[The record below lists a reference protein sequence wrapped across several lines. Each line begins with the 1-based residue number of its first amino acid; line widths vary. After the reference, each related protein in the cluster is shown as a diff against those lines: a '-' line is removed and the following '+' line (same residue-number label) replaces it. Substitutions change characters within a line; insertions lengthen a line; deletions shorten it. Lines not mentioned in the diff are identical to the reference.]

1 MKNMVRQYIHSL
13 LVSVFLLLVSLP
25 ATAVE
30 CFVTVK
36 SYDELKDGMK
46 CLIVRVGNSE
56 FNCVMGKYNSGN
68 NFPSVSINTNKAYS
82 SDIVEYNTNM
92 SMLTLHIINSDNG
105 ENCWFFTDQDGKY
118 LSAATS
124 NVDYSYLKSVDTRNL
139 YCDFNISISETHPY
153 NATII
158 PINKK
163 ETCYLQYFDGKFS
176 VYKKIYEPV
185 NLFRKLGD
193 YYLRKLDKDKFGTI
207 CLPYAV
213 SAEGV
218 AASGAKYYEI
228 LGKTMTS
235 GKVDG
240 IVLAEVGELKACTPY
255 ILYTTGDNAIILPE
269 GTAAAD
275 VPESPKSNGLVGN
288 LSSKT
293 ISAPANSFII
303 YGDKIRLVP
312 EGVNANVLKN
322 YAYITLDDVP
332 EFKGSLP
339 QNAKRMSVMGGT
351 TGITVSEAAPD
362 RSPAAYNLAGQPAD
376 ANAHGIVIVN
386 GRKVIY

>member
-46 CLIVRVGNSE
+46 CLIVKVSEEGNTI
-56 FNCVMGKYNSGN
+56 MGIYADGN
-68 NFPSVSINTNKAYS
+68 NFPSEGIPDVQAYS
-82 SDIVEYNTNM
+82 HDIVEYRPSKM
-92 SMLTLHIINSDNG
+92 SLLTLHKTDTNIEDND
-105 ENCWFFTDQDGKY
+105 WYFTDQDGKY
-118 LSAATS
+118 LSVVTS
-124 NVDYSYLKSVDTRNL
+124 STSSNYLKSVNTKS
-139 YCDFNISISETHPY
+139 DFCNFAITVDSDSY
-153 NATII
+153 NAKISSI
-158 PINKK
+158 KK
-163 ETCYLQYFDGKFS
+163 SGYYIQFNGEFLFFS
-176 VYKKIYEPV
+176 AYKSSQNPV

-228 LGKTMTS
+228 LGKTMTN
-235 GKVDG
+235 GEVDG

-275 VPESPKSNGLVGN
+275 VPELPESNGLVGN
-288 LSSKT
+288 LSSQT
-293 ISAPANSFII
+293 IYAPANSFII
-303 YGDKIRLVP
+303 NGDKIRLVP

>member
-1 MKNMVRQYIHSL
+1 MVRQYIHSL

-46 CLIVRVGNSE
+46 CLIVWQSPSANSI
-56 FNCVMGKYNSGN
+56 MGKYNNGN
-68 NFPSVSINTNKAYS
+68 NFPAYGVTDVKAYS
-82 SDIVEYNTNM
+82 HDIVEYEKSSM
-92 SMLTLHIINSDNG
+92 SMLTLHKTDTSTEDN
-105 ENCWFFTDQDGKY
+105 NWYFTDQSGKFI
-118 LSAATS
+118 SVTS
-124 NVDYSYLKSVDTRNL
+124 SSGACLKSVDKQDS
-139 YCDFNISISETHPY
+139 YSYFSISVSETEPY
-153 NATII
+153 NTKISSI
-158 PINKK
+158 QKSSYYIQYYN
-163 ETCYLQYFDGKFS
+163 QYFSAYSAKHDQ
-176 VYKKIYEPV
+176 I

-228 LGKTMTS
+228 LGKTMTN
-235 GKVDG
+235 GEVDG

-275 VPESPKSNGLVGN
+275 VPELPKSNGLVGN

-293 ISAPANSFII
+293 IYAPANSFII
-303 YGDKIRLVP
+303 NGDKIHLVP
-312 EGVNANVLKN
+312 TGVKANVLNN

-351 TGITVSEAAPD
+351 TGISVSEAAPD

>member
-36 SYDELKDGMK
+36 SYDELEDGMK
-46 CLIVRVGNSE
+46 CLMVRVSTDL
-56 FNCVMGKYNSGN
+56 NCVMGYYDSETDKTPSFAVNRANS
-68 NFPSVSINTNKAYS
+68 YS
-82 SDIVEYNTNM
+82 PDIVAFHEPRM
-92 SMLTLHIINSDNG
+92 SMLTLYKTNPNTEDNS
-105 ENCWFFTDQDGKY
+105 WYFTNSSG
-118 LSAATS
+118 
-124 NVDYSYLKSVDTRNL
+124 SYLTVTKYQSNFLRMIDTKDDYCNFSIDILDTDTYNVKIASVNKSG
-139 YCDFNISISETHPY
+139 YFIQHY
-153 NATII
+153 NNA
-158 PINKK
+158 
-163 ETCYLQYFDGKFS
+163 FS
-176 VYKKIYEPV
+176 AYKVSHEPV

-275 VPESPKSNGLVGN
+275 VPELPKSNGLVGN

-293 ISAPANSFII
+293 IYAPANSFII
-303 YGDKIRLVP
+303 NGDKIRLVP

>member
-46 CLIVRVGNSE
+46 CLIVWQSASANSI
-56 FNCVMGKYNSGN
+56 MGKYDNGT
-68 NFPSVSINTNKAYS
+68 NFPAYGVTDVNAYS
-82 SDIVEYNTNM
+82 HDIVEYKEPSM
-92 SMLTLHIINSDNG
+92 SMLTLHKTDTSTEDN
-105 ENCWFFTDQDGKY
+105 NWYFTDQNGKFI
-118 LSAATS
+118 SVTS
-124 NVDYSYLKSVDTRNL
+124 SSGNYLKSVDTQDK
-139 YCDFNISISETHPY
+139 YSYFSMSVSETEPY
-153 NATII
+153 NTKISSI
-158 PINKK
+158 QRSSYYI
-163 ETCYLQYFDGKFS
+163 QYYNQCFS
-176 VYKKIYEPV
+176 AYSAKHDQI

-228 LGKTMTS
+228 LGKTMAD

-240 IVLAEVGELKACTPY
+240 IVLTEVGELKACTPY

-275 VPESPKSNGLVGN
+275 VPAPPKSNGLVGN
-288 LSSKT
+288 LSSET

-303 YGDKIRLVP
+303 YKNQIRLVRK
-312 EGVNANVLKN
+312 GVNANVLKN
-322 YAYITLDDVP
+322 YAYITLDNVP